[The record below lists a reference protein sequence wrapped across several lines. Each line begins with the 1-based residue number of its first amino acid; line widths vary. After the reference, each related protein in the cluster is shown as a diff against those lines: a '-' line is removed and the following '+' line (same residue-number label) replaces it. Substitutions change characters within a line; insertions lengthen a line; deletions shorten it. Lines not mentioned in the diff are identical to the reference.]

1 VTLLRGY
8 ADVAR
13 ELQNLNL
20 PIADIKDVF
29 LKQKIVMHPGLLKKA
44 GGTHSTPNVKAAA
57 AAAAEAERVRTTSAK
72 TTFSSPGKATG
83 ASGNATSATNKP
95 LQQLNPRI
103 VRVTT
108 FLALSILTCQPVLAA
123 NEQTYV
129 LCPLLHTL
137 MSNTLLSDN
146 PPPCN
151 YYYLAKCGAGA
162 NCRWGDLVA

>member
-83 ASGNATSATNKP
+83 ATSATNKP

-103 VRVTT
+103 VGFTT
-108 FLALSILTCQPVLAA
+108 FFAFSILTCQSVLSA
-123 NEQTYV
+123 NEQTCV
-129 LCPLLHTL
+129 Q
-137 MSNTLLSDN
+137 
-146 PPPCN
+146 
-151 YYYLAKCGAGA
+151 YLGFTC
-162 NCRWGDLVA
+162 

>member
-57 AAAAEAERVRTTSAK
+57 AAAAAAETERVRTTSGK

-83 ASGNATSATNKP
+83 ATSATNKP

-103 VRVTT
+103 VRLTT
-108 FLALSILTCQPVLAA
+108 FFALSILTCQPVLAA

-129 LCPLLHTL
+129 
-137 MSNTLLSDN
+137 
-146 PPPCN
+146 
-151 YYYLAKCGAGA
+151 
-162 NCRWGDLVA
+162 

>member
-57 AAAAEAERVRTTSAK
+57 AAAAETERVRTTSAK

-103 VRVTT
+103 VRLTT
-108 FLALSILTCQPVLAA
+108 FFALSILTCQSVLSA
-123 NEQTYV
+123 NEQTCV
-129 LCPLLHTL
+129 Q
-137 MSNTLLSDN
+137 
-146 PPPCN
+146 
-151 YYYLAKCGAGA
+151 YLGFTC
-162 NCRWGDLVA
+162 